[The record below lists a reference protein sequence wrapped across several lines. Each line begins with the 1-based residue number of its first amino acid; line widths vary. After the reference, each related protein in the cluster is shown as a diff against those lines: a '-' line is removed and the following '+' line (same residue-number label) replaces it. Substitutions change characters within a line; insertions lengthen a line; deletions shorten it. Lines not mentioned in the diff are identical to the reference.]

1 MVEVMEVPTVF
12 ATVAPTVLPQGNT
25 GVGGKVENV
34 SAFNKST
41 SGTMW
46 KYSIKQKAGTQNL
59 KKKQKNI

>member
-41 SGTMW
+41 SGTM
-46 KYSIKQKAGTQNL
+46 
-59 KKKQKNI
+59 